1 MIWRV
6 AGVFLITAQCLLSSC
21 SSVGET
27 SSPNKPPQAPENIKI
42 RVVNQGLEVSWT
54 CVRGTSQYTLF
65 WGVERGDYRALANTN
80 ACSAILIGLKKGDL
94 YYFAVSSWNAR
105 GESGY
110 SPEQAFLYDDEPGR
124 ASVYL
129 GRGTESVQK
138 GLYAEAHAYLSA
150 AIRLDPGN
158 AEAYR
163 QRAALHEML
172 NQIEYARQDYQMAE
186 KIFKKKPLSTR
197 PPSQ

>member
-1 MIWRV
+1 
-6 AGVFLITAQCLLSSC
+6 
-21 SSVGET
+21 
-27 SSPNKPPQAPENIKI
+27 
-42 RVVNQGLEVSWT
+42 
-54 CVRGTSQYTLF
+54 
-65 WGVERGDYRALANTN
+65 
-80 ACSAILIGLKKGDL
+80 L

-129 GRGTESVQK
+129 GRGSESAQK

-163 QRAALHEML
+163 QRAVLHEKL

-186 KIFKKKPLSTR
+186 KIFKKQPLSTKL
-197 PPSQ
+197 PGQ